1 MKITL
6 FTLLFLFSSAAI
18 WAQPGRNR
26 CQNGPLNRQTFL
38 QQKRAVGALQQAGD
52 KLEQAKSVA
61 LGFCLSSDQVREIA
75 ELFDNDFDRLEFTKE
90 AWHTVFDKEQYL
102 TVMDAFIQ
110 ASAMF
115 QLYQHIQAEQQAPM
129 PGTVPS
135 PIPTVAYPDA
145 QAYTGNTGC
154 QSPASDVNFDIAF
167 LQIAEQADD
176 QARMNNARMHWQNN
190 CFSVTQIMKFALEFK
205 QEGARFQFLKNVSS
219 KVYDTG
225 NLNFAVQVL
234 PSDNLKKEWYQ
245 WLSGQQ
251 STTPAAAGET
261 TCSVTEDSMGKIL
274 NSLRQQGVNSSR
286 TNLAKQ
292 QIRVH
297 KCFTAQQVKRIV
309 ATLSVESS
317 RLEVMKFAFEYTVD
331 PAEYLNIL
339 DVLTVQSSRD
349 EVAKMVR

>member
-1 MKITL
+1 MKTL
-6 FTLLFLFSSAAI
+6 FLSFVFLVSVLIS

-38 QQKRAVGALQQAGD
+38 QQKRAVAAQQQAGA
-52 KLEQAKSVA
+52 KLEQANSLA

-90 AWHTVFDKEQYL
+90 AWNTVFDREQYL

-115 QLYQHIQAEQQAPM
+115 QLYQHIQAEQQAPL
-129 PGTVPS
+129 PGTTPS
-135 PIPTVAYPDA
+135 PIPSVAYPDA

-154 QSPASDVNFDIAF
+154 QSPASDANFEKAF
-167 LQIAEQADD
+167 LQIAEQPDD
-176 QARMNNARMHWQNN
+176 QMRMNNARMHWQNN
-190 CFSVTQIMKFALEFK
+190 CFSVSQIMKFALEFK

-234 PSDNLKKEWYQ
+234 PSENLKKEWYQ
-245 WLSGQQ
+245 WISGQQ
-251 STTPAAAGET
+251 TPAPVNDN
-261 TCSVTEDSMGKIL
+261 TCTVSEESMGKIL

-317 RLEVMKFAFEYTVD
+317 RLEVMKFAFEYTTD
-331 PAEYLNIL
+331 QAEYLNIL

-349 EVAKMVR
+349 EIAKMVR